1 MEPKFFVKK
10 IKQKK
15 ISIAKIENQKY
26 CEENKK
32 SNFNVDKIFNSEKK
46 KLMVNKSYN
55 LESQNKLY
63 NNSNDYYYYYSKTK
77 KGYILVPSKTEDI
90 IERLKNILNQENQ
103 SEEYKKKIL
112 NVFQDLIQ
120 YLKEKNPSAIK
131 EIKLKDGKINSI
143 MKRINISDVFNFI
156 ENNDKYSKQKSKNYL
171 LSRIRRFVRILNQ
184 EENLNFRSKIKF
196 NKKEKTDTNKK
207 EKEIIKI
214 ITEIRERGTIQILL
228 IFYFLYFLGLNYST
242 IARITLKNF
251 KKGFNHLILEKR
263 KKRQFTI
270 PNIIAKDL
278 YDYFV
283 FKKNNSKYL
292 FYDSF
297 NNINNY
303 SRTTLI
309 KNNIKSILESIK
321 EISIET
327 TQDLLFN
334 FSKTR
339 KANKLPIKFYF
350 LFDYS
355 CHLPKLLENEVS
367 INYTK
372 EILDESSFNEYLDK
386 INDVKQENKYLNFE
400 DIEKLK
406 INLIGNDYEDF
417 LSSSEKGL
425 NSFIMENNNNDLY
438 ENLFQ

>member
-1 MEPKFFVKK
+1 MEQKFFVKK
-10 IKQKK
+10 AEQKK

-26 CEENKK
+26 CEEKK
-32 SNFNVDKIFNSEKK
+32 NTNFNVKKIINTEKK
-46 KLMVNKSYN
+46 NLSFNKSN
-55 LESQNKLY
+55 DLERQNELY
-63 NNSNDYYYYYSKTK
+63 NNNDYYYYSKTK
-77 KGYILVPSKTEDI
+77 KDYILVPSKNEDI

-103 SEEYKKKIL
+103 SKEYKTKIL
-112 NVFQDLIQ
+112 NLFKDLIQ
-120 YLKEKNPSAIK
+120 YLKEKNPNAIK
-131 EIKLKDGKINSI
+131 EKKLKDGKINYI
-143 MKRINISDVFNFI
+143 TKRINISDVFNFI
-156 ENNDKYSKQKSKNYL
+156 ENNDKYNKQKSKNYL
-171 LSRIRRFVRILNQ
+171 LSRLRRFVRILNQ
-184 EENLNFRSKIKF
+184 EEKLNFRPKIKF
-196 NKKEKTDTNKK
+196 NKIEKTDTNKK

-228 IFYFLYFLGLNYST
+228 IFYFLYFLGFNYST
-242 IARITLKNF
+242 IARMTLKNF
-251 KKGFNHLILEKR
+251 KKGFNYLIMEKR

-278 YDYFV
+278 YEYFV

-321 EISIET
+321 EISTET
-327 TQDLLFN
+327 IQDLLLN

-350 LFDYS
+350 LFDYN
-355 CHLPKLLENEVS
+355 CHLPKLLGNEVS
-367 INYTK
+367 INHTE
-372 EILDESSFNEYLDK
+372 EIFEESSFNEYLDK
-386 INDVKQENKYLNFE
+386 INDVKQKKTSLNFE

-406 INLIGNDYEDF
+406 INLIDNDYEEF
-417 LSSSEKGL
+417 ISSSEEGL
-425 NSFIMENNNNDLY
+425 NSFIMENKNNGLY